1 MSLILRAATLD
12 DATPAGVI
20 CHAAF
25 KKIAEQHAFP
35 PDFPDAESAIGLLGH
50 LVSRP
55 DTYSVVAELDGRVV
69 GSNFLWKD
77 DSVGGV
83 GPITVDTAVQNSR
96 VGRQLMDGVL
106 EHARLQGIAAVRLVQ
121 AAYHSRSLSLYT
133 RLGFD
138 VREPLALMQ
147 GPAIGAHSESHVV
160 RPAVKADVAA
170 ANDLCLRVHGHTRS
184 GALLDAIEQGTAAVV
199 MRDGRLTGYTSGIGF
214 FGYAVAETVADLQA
228 LIGAAPSFAGP
239 GFLLPM
245 RNAQL
250 MRWCLQH
257 GLRVIQPMTLMTMGP
272 YDEPRGAFLPS
283 ILY

>member
-1 MSLILRAATLD
+1 MSLILRAASLA

-25 KKIAEQHAFP
+25 KTIAERHAFP
-35 PDFPDAESAIGLLGH
+35 PDFPDAESAMGLLAH
-50 LVSRP
+50 LISRP
-55 DTYSVVAELDGRVV
+55 DTYSVVAELDDRVV

-83 GPITVDTAVQNSR
+83 GPITVDPAVQNNR
-96 VGRQLMDGVL
+96 VGRQLMDAVL

-147 GPAIGAHSESHVV
+147 GHAIRAHSESGTV
-160 RPAVKADVAA
+160 RPAAQADVAA

-184 GALLDAIEQGTAAVV
+184 GALRDAIEQGTAAIVV
-199 MRDGRLTGYTSGIGF
+199 RDGRLTGYTSGIGF

-228 LIGAAPSFAGP
+228 LISAAPSIAGP

-250 MRWCLQH
+250 MRWCLEH